1 LKYIIL
7 LSVLLL
13 AACDNGTINVPPD
26 KVVITD
32 QCLQREIFK
41 ECLTVVPAGPLAT
54 KYNDWD
60 EVVVECR
67 RSANYMAQRQRGTIK
82 EECRGK

>member
-1 LKYIIL
+1 MKYIIL
-7 LSVLLL
+7 MLAVTLS
-13 AACDNGTINVPPD
+13 ACDNGTINVLPD

-32 QCLQREIFK
+32 QCLRREIFK

-60 EVVVECR
+60 EVITECR
-67 RSANYMAQRQRGTIK
+67 HSAYYMSQRQRGIIK
-82 EECRGK
+82 EECRGN

>member
-1 LKYIIL
+1 MKYIIL

-13 AACDNGTINVPPD
+13 VACDNGTINVPPD

-60 EVVVECR
+60 EVVIECR

>member
-1 LKYIIL
+1 MKYIIL

-13 AACDNGTINVPPD
+13 TACDNDTINVPPD

>member
-7 LSVLLL
+7 MLAVTLS
-13 AACDNGTINVPPD
+13 ACDNGTINVLPD

-32 QCLQREIFK
+32 QCLRREIFK

-60 EVVVECR
+60 EVITECR
-67 RSANYMAQRQRGTIK
+67 HSAYYMSQRQRGIIK
-82 EECRGK
+82 EECRGN